1 MHNFGYLGAHD
12 GTVAFY
18 VKNVQRV
25 FVDSVIAR
33 ISLILRVF
41 NYLLNLKNF

>member
-18 VKNVQRV
+18 VKTVPRV
-25 FVDSVIAR
+25 FVDSVLAC
-33 ISLILRVF
+33 ISLILRVLT
-41 NYLLNLKNF
+41 YLLNLWNF

>member
-1 MHNFGYLGAHD
+1 MHNFGYLWAHD

-18 VKNVQRV
+18 VKNVPHV

-33 ISLILRVF
+33 ISLILRVLK
-41 NYLLNLKNF
+41 YLLNLCNF